1 MEWCVA
7 PGNHNKGIFI
17 EALLLQRTSSGFN
30 LLFFWA
36 GERAAAAAAC
46 RRQTEII
53 STRQIEINPAL
64 R

>member
-17 EALLLQRTSSGFN
+17 EALLLLRTSSGFN

-36 GERAAAAAAC
+36 GERAAAAKP
-46 RRQTEII
+46 TEII
-53 STRQIEINPAL
+53 STRQIDKNPAPK
-64 R
+64 